1 MTYAEKAQRLQDMAE
16 HPYSYNMSNGDAE
29 IAAECAAHFRALV
42 PDANGLL
49 PCPMCGPTSEATASG
64 TFRGDHTV
72 FCAAWG
78 LRIGHYCSR
87 REAAEA
93 WNRRGGIAAVVKPPS
108 GQHVLGYID
117 FLEAWVVVHC
127 DDAGMWR
134 CAWDGEQLCD
144 DVTYWQELPA
154 DPERKK
160 QEDDD
165 A

>member
-1 MTYAEKAQRLQDMAE
+1 MTAAEKAQRLQDMAE

-72 FCAAWG
+72 FCAACG
-78 LRIGHYCSR
+78 LRIGHYCFR

-93 WNRRGGIAAVVKPPS
+93 WNRRGGLRRLSNRRRASMCLATLIFWKRGLSCTATMLACGAVR
-108 GQHVLGYID
+108 
-117 FLEAWVVVHC
+117 
-127 DDAGMWR
+127 GMGSN
-134 CAWDGEQLCD
+134 CA
-144 DVTYWQELPA
+144 TT
-154 DPERKK
+154 
-160 QEDDD
+160 
-165 A
+165 